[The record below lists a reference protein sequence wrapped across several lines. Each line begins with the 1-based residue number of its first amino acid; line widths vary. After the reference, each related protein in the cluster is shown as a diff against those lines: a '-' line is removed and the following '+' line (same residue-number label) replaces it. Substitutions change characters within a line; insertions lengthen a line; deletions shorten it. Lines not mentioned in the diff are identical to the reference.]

1 MRSHAAQSNQFDR
14 HNAGTSSLF
23 LSLLSL
29 FLFYISLP
37 FSFSLSPSLVFSL
50 SLSFFV
56 LSFERVGRECES
68 TDIGTVS
75 REARGVRERKKKREE
90 EEIERYNGVMKE
102 RKNDKKTTGK
112 RMK

>member
-1 MRSHAAQSNQFDR
+1 MSGLSCF
-14 HNAGTSSLF
+14 F
-23 LSLLSL
+23 LSPS
-29 FLFYISLP
+29 FLI
-37 FSFSLSPSLVFSL
+37 SFSLSPSLVFSL